1 MAHRRRPAGTLTMR
15 LSVVVPAL
23 NEERNVAR
31 AVASA
36 RVGAGA
42 DGCEVVVVDGG
53 SDDATVSAAHR
64 AGADLV
70 LVSPERGRA
79 AQMARGVERASGDVI
94 VFLHADSTLPDAYAE
109 RMHDAMRPEHTWGA
123 FGFRLGSSSDDDE
136 ASAAGPSTISPGH
149 RTEGPTMARRF
160 LEWCVDKRT
169 RWLGS
174 PYGDQGLWVKRDAL
188 ASVGGVPQ
196 QCFMEDYELVR
207 RLRRAHGMPCVVDA
221 AVTTSSRRWDAMGVA
236 RVTALN
242 RLVVFGYAM
251 GVPPE
256 RLARLYTAGRNMGGG
271 IHVGPSA
278 GKDGTK
284 VEATR
289 VETR

>member
-1 MAHRRRPAGTLTMR
+1 MR

-136 ASAAGPSTISPGH
+136 ASAGMLPSTIRGH
-149 RTEGPTMARRF
+149 RTEEPMARRF
-160 LEWCVDKRT
+160 L
-169 RWLGS
+169 
-174 PYGDQGLWVKRDAL
+174 
-188 ASVGGVPQ
+188 
-196 QCFMEDYELVR
+196 
-207 RLRRAHGMPCVVDA
+207 
-221 AVTTSSRRWDAMGVA
+221 
-236 RVTALN
+236 
-242 RLVVFGYAM
+242 
-251 GVPPE
+251 
-256 RLARLYTAGRNMGGG
+256 
-271 IHVGPSA
+271 
-278 GKDGTK
+278 
-284 VEATR
+284 
-289 VETR
+289 

>member
-1 MAHRRRPAGTLTMR
+1 MR

-79 AQMARGVERASGDVI
+79 AQLARGVERASGDVI

-136 ASAAGPSTISPGH
+136 ASAASPSTISLGH
-149 RTEGPTMARRF
+149 RTEEPMARRF

-174 PYGDQGLWVKRDAL
+174 PYGDQGLWVRRDAL

-271 IHVGPSA
+271 IHVT

>member
-1 MAHRRRPAGTLTMR
+1 
-15 LSVVVPAL
+15 
-23 NEERNVAR
+23 
-31 AVASA
+31 
-36 RVGAGA
+36 VGAGA

-136 ASAAGPSTISPGH
+136 ASAGMLPSTIRGH
-149 RTEGPTMARRF
+149 RTEEPMARRF

-174 PYGDQGLWVKRDAL
+174 PYGDQGLWVRRDAL

-271 IHVGPSA
+271 IHVT

>member
-136 ASAAGPSTISPGH
+136 ASAGMLPSTIRGH
-149 RTEGPTMARRF
+149 RTEEPMARRF

-174 PYGDQGLWVKRDAL
+174 PYGDQGLWVRRDAL
-188 ASVGGVPQ
+188 AGVGGVPQ

>member
-79 AQMARGVERASGDVI
+79 AQLARGVERASGDVI

-136 ASAAGPSTISPGH
+136 ASAGMLPSTIRGH
-149 RTEGPTMARRF
+149 RTEEPMARQVPRVVRGQKDPMARITVRRSRPVG
-160 LEWCVDKRT
+160 ET
-169 RWLGS
+169 RRADERGRGAPAVLHG
-174 PYGDQGLWVKRDAL
+174 GLRARAQAATGARDA
-188 ASVGGVPQ
+188 VRGG
-196 QCFMEDYELVR
+196 CRGDHLE
-207 RLRRAHGMPCVVDA
+207 
-221 AVTTSSRRWDAMGVA
+221 
-236 RVTALN
+236 
-242 RLVVFGYAM
+242 
-251 GVPPE
+251 
-256 RLARLYTAGRNMGGG
+256 
-271 IHVGPSA
+271 
-278 GKDGTK
+278 
-284 VEATR
+284 
-289 VETR
+289 

>member
-79 AQMARGVERASGDVI
+79 AQLARGVERASGDVI

-123 FGFRLGSSSDDDE
+123 FGFRLGISGDDDE
-136 ASAAGPSTISPGH
+136 ASAAGPSISPGH
-149 RTEGPTMARRF
+149 RTEEPMARRF

-174 PYGDQGLWVKRDAL
+174 PYGDQGLWVRRDAL
-188 ASVGGVPQ
+188 AGVGGVPQ